1 MSSSNYKPLQVKKF
15 AKKAISDTP
24 ENKYWKKFKVESSKT
39 YVNAINKVYSGG
51 NDSELIAF
59 TEGRV
64 VYVYHSKKEEIK
76 QQIERFQD
84 KVTGLCFRKEGKMM
98 ATAEANGK
106 IKVNQQFF
114 IYQIY
119 FQFIQIWE
127 VSKKTLLREFNAHKK
142 AVNAMDFIGGESYMY
157 SGSDDYQIKL
167 YDIASN
173 EVVRTYVNAHSD
185 FVRSIVSV
193 PNSDRN
199 VISGGYDGFANLF
212 DFRDKSKKPV
222 RQFNHGVSIEDT
234 TIIPSGFSFATVGG
248 TQVSIWDLR
257 AGNAIDKLNHNL
269 KTLTCGKYISNGD
282 RLITSSIDQSMKIYR
297 TDTYQITHQ
306 FKFPSPILSFDMT
319 QNTKCFAVGMADG
332 VLEIRSNQK
341 KLGEQVDS
349 DDEKEDKEDIGL
361 QIPDFLKYN
370 EAAQRRVHNFQY
382 FNRGMYD
389 KPTQYDV
396 KYEEK
401 KIKKISKY
409 DKLLK
414 KFQYKTAMMHALENR
429 QNDVVIGLYEELIQR
444 GEIINA
450 FKNLDDSQ
458 LSIVFEFIAKKIV
471 NPKFQDIAIHM
482 LNLMFEQYTYESGK
496 YLESMIDILDEEILT
511 EKLLLS
517 LNGQIDTIVNTS
529 IVE

>member
-59 TEGRV
+59 TEGRI
-64 VYVYHSKKEEIK
+64 VYVYNSKKEEIK

-84 KVTGLCFRKEGKMM
+84 KVTGICFRKEGKMM

-106 IKVNQQFF
+106 IK
-114 IYQIY
+114 
-119 FQFIQIWE
+119 IWE

-185 FVRSIVSV
+185 YVRSIVSV

-212 DFRDKSKKPV
+212 DFRDKSKKPI

-248 TQVSIWDLR
+248 TSVNIWDLR
-257 AGNAIDKLNHNL
+257 TGNAIETLNHNL
-269 KTLTCGKYISNGD
+269 KTITCAKFISNGD

-306 FKFPSPILSFDMT
+306 FKFPSPVLSFDMT

-349 DDEKEDKEDIGL
+349 DEEKDDKEDLGL

-382 FNRGMYD
+382 FSRGMYD

-401 KIKKISKY
+401 RIKKISKY

-458 LSIVFEFIAKKIV
+458 LSIVFEFIAKKIA
-471 NPKFQDIAIHM
+471 NPKFQDVAIHM

-496 YLESMIDILDEEILT
+496 YLESMVDILDEEILT
-511 EKLLLS
+511 QKLLLQ